1 MDQKLHLLGMTLAEI
16 TESVMELKLPQ
27 FTSKQIADWVYLKRV
42 RSIDEMSNISLKNRE
57 ILNESFDV
65 GRSAPLDVKT
75 SADGT
80 MKMLFKTDSGK
91 FIETVTIPEFDRLTI
106 CVSCI
111 PMAIGGWLSAIY
123 QGRVAASA
131 INVVAK
137 KPDDWAK
144 GIILCGIV
152 EFYAILSLLASVLLF
167 GVTRLFRQSEKVSAK
182 DLRYLMLVAFCEPFM
197 YFIGEANGMQYVSP
211 TLGSLIISTIPL
223 VSALGAWIFLKER
236 IYPLLIVGLLVSF
249 SGVALLSFAEPDL
262 HGTLKG
268 VLLLMV
274 AVFSGMF
281 YGITVRRM
289 TLKYRSLTIV
299 TWQNFFGMLYM
310 LPLFRYFDLGHFL
323 TVRHSAVGLLTIA
336 AMSVFASVG
345 AFLLYTGVIRELGL
359 IRSNVFTNL
368 IPVFTVFLA
377 FFILGERLSLRGAA
391 GVTLTVLGLLISQS
405 HDLRQLRRKSLS
417 KNLSQSGM

>member
-1 MDQKLHLLGMTLAEI
+1 MKQWTIYLRAVLA
-16 TESVMELKLPQ
+16 
-27 FTSKQIADWVYLKRV
+27 
-42 RSIDEMSNISLKNRE
+42 
-57 ILNESFDV
+57 
-65 GRSAPLDVKT
+65 
-75 SADGT
+75 
-80 MKMLFKTDSGK
+80 MLFWA
-91 FIETVTIPEFDRLTI
+91 VTFVWIKVALVTYRPYEIVFLRL
-106 CVSCI
+106 
-111 PMAIGGWLSAIY
+111 
-123 QGRVAASA
+123 
-131 INVVAK
+131 
-137 KPDDWAK
+137 
-144 GIILCGIV
+144 
-152 EFYAILSLLASVLLF
+152 LLASALLF
-167 GVTRLFRQSEKVSAK
+167 VVTRLFRQSEKVSGR

-310 LPLFRYFDLGHFL
+310 LPLFLYYDLGHFL

>member
-1 MDQKLHLLGMTLAEI
+1 MKQWTIYLRAVLA
-16 TESVMELKLPQ
+16 
-27 FTSKQIADWVYLKRV
+27 
-42 RSIDEMSNISLKNRE
+42 
-57 ILNESFDV
+57 
-65 GRSAPLDVKT
+65 
-75 SADGT
+75 
-80 MKMLFKTDSGK
+80 MLFWA
-91 FIETVTIPEFDRLTI
+91 VTFVWIKVALVTYRPYEIVFLRL
-106 CVSCI
+106 
-111 PMAIGGWLSAIY
+111 
-123 QGRVAASA
+123 
-131 INVVAK
+131 
-137 KPDDWAK
+137 
-144 GIILCGIV
+144 
-152 EFYAILSLLASVLLF
+152 LLASVLLF

-310 LPLFRYFDLGHFL
+310 LPLFLYFDLGHFL

-377 FFILGERLSLRGAA
+377 FFILRERLSLRGAA

-405 HDLRQLRRKSLS
+405 HDLRQLRRKRLS

>member
-1 MDQKLHLLGMTLAEI
+1 MKQWTIYLRAVLA
-16 TESVMELKLPQ
+16 
-27 FTSKQIADWVYLKRV
+27 
-42 RSIDEMSNISLKNRE
+42 
-57 ILNESFDV
+57 
-65 GRSAPLDVKT
+65 
-75 SADGT
+75 
-80 MKMLFKTDSGK
+80 MLFWA
-91 FIETVTIPEFDRLTI
+91 VTFVWIKVALVTYRPYEIVFLRL
-106 CVSCI
+106 
-111 PMAIGGWLSAIY
+111 
-123 QGRVAASA
+123 
-131 INVVAK
+131 
-137 KPDDWAK
+137 
-144 GIILCGIV
+144 
-152 EFYAILSLLASVLLF
+152 LLASVLLF

-310 LPLFRYFDLGHFL
+310 LPLFLYYDLGHFL

-405 HDLRQLRRKSLS
+405 HDLRQLRRKSLC

>member
-1 MDQKLHLLGMTLAEI
+1 MKQWTIYLRAVLA
-16 TESVMELKLPQ
+16 
-27 FTSKQIADWVYLKRV
+27 
-42 RSIDEMSNISLKNRE
+42 
-57 ILNESFDV
+57 
-65 GRSAPLDVKT
+65 
-75 SADGT
+75 
-80 MKMLFKTDSGK
+80 MLFWA
-91 FIETVTIPEFDRLTI
+91 VTFVWIKVALVTYRPYEIVFLRL
-106 CVSCI
+106 
-111 PMAIGGWLSAIY
+111 
-123 QGRVAASA
+123 
-131 INVVAK
+131 
-137 KPDDWAK
+137 
-144 GIILCGIV
+144 
-152 EFYAILSLLASVLLF
+152 LLASVLLF
-167 GVTRLFRQSEKVSAK
+167 VVTRLFRQSEKVSAK

-310 LPLFRYFDLGHFL
+310 LPLFLYFDLGHFL

>member
-1 MDQKLHLLGMTLAEI
+1 MKQWTIYLRAVLA
-16 TESVMELKLPQ
+16 
-27 FTSKQIADWVYLKRV
+27 
-42 RSIDEMSNISLKNRE
+42 
-57 ILNESFDV
+57 
-65 GRSAPLDVKT
+65 
-75 SADGT
+75 
-80 MKMLFKTDSGK
+80 MLFWA
-91 FIETVTIPEFDRLTI
+91 VTFVWIKVALVTYRPYEIVFLRL
-106 CVSCI
+106 
-111 PMAIGGWLSAIY
+111 
-123 QGRVAASA
+123 
-131 INVVAK
+131 
-137 KPDDWAK
+137 
-144 GIILCGIV
+144 
-152 EFYAILSLLASVLLF
+152 LLASVLLF

-262 HGTLKG
+262 RGTLKG

-310 LPLFRYFDLGHFL
+310 LPLFLYYDLGHFL